1 MVDNRQH
8 VKWFRESSPY
18 IKAHRNKTFVIHL
31 GGEAMGHENFHNIID
46 DILLL
51 NSLGIRLVLAMGAK
65 PQIDSAVTEAGQKS
79 QTDNGNESKI
89 KTTSGGASAIN
100 GGRCDDVSDN
110 ENESANE
117 IESGEAVKAKSEIQ
131 GKGGVGVKGKG
142 KGKGGGKVTVGPQRP
157 LAAHHIA
164 AYGEGGG
171 KDKGKKG
178 KGKGKKGE
186 G

>member
-31 GGEAMGHENFHNIID
+31 GGEAKGHENFHNIID

-79 QTDNGNESKI
+79 QTDNGVRITSPELLPVVQQTVGKLKI
-89 KTTSGGASAIN
+89 DLEAALSRGIVKTTQSGRDIFLASGNYIKASAK
-100 GGRCDDVSDN
+100 
-110 ENESANE
+110 ESIFTTQAPSE
-117 IESGEAVKAKSEIQ
+117 KSIQ
-131 GKGGVGVKGKG
+131 
-142 KGKGGGKVTVGPQRP
+142 T
-157 LAAHHIA
+157 
-164 AYGEGGG
+164 
-171 KDKGKKG
+171 
-178 KGKGKKGE
+178 
-186 G
+186 